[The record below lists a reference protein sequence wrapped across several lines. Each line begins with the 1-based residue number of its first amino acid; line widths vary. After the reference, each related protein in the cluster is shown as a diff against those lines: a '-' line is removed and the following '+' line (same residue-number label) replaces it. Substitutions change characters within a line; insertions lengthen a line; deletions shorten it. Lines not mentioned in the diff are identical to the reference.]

1 MIFYL
6 QNQISKIPRLQ
17 NGSWRHLGSAK
28 RESGAHKGSSGQ
40 PNRTHRDCLET
51 PKAPQKLPGKALGS
65 AWETPIGNFEETF
78 DPKLDVFAANF
89 VEVFL
94 IKVLKLS
101 FMFFVLP
108 DLADTL

>member
-1 MIFYL
+1 MLRGSQGLTRGARGSQTGVIETTWR
-6 QNQISKIPRLQ
+6 RL
-17 NGSWRHLGSAK
+17 W
-28 RESGAHKGSSGQ
+28 
-40 PNRTHRDCLET
+40 
-51 PKAPQKLPGKALGS
+51 APEGLPGKALGS

-89 VEVFL
+89 VEVFF

-108 DLADTL
+108 DLTDTS